1 MTFFAPPTS
10 AAGDLLAAEPRV
22 AATVYF
28 THAGSE
34 LQRGIILIRLVAL
47 LRRQRLKSIWILD
60 RTIRPALAAALAG
73 IPERIGL
80 GLGTQSAFISTDG
93 IGQDHFHDH
102 PIDWLR
108 ALMAAMN
115 VPLSSTEPDLQ
126 VPTTVLSSVG
136 EKFAPFARPWIA
148 IGIGASHPDKHWQ
161 DAGHPAVAQRGI
173 HGADGIERFLLRR
186 VGRFLYGSHHLGR
199 LGGLGSGPV
208 CRASIVGRD
217 DGQAQILADR
227 RRHIRMKGGTVGRS
241 KRCTARAPAAAC

>member
-1 MTFFAPPTS
+1 MVRSRIQIDFRRCRRNSATS
-10 AAGDLLAAEPRV
+10 RIKMMPRC
-22 AATVYF
+22 
-28 THAGSE
+28 S
-34 LQRGIILIRLVAL
+34 
-47 LRRQRLKSIWILD
+47 SD
-60 RTIRPALAAALAG
+60 PACA
-73 IPERIGL
+73 PERSPQWRGQMPDHVADSGL
-80 GLGTQSAFISTDG
+80 DLNDRKRPQSAFITNDG

-186 VGRFLYGSHHLGR
+186 VGRFLYGSRHLVR

-227 RRHIRMKGGTVGRS
+227 RRHRMKGGTVGRS